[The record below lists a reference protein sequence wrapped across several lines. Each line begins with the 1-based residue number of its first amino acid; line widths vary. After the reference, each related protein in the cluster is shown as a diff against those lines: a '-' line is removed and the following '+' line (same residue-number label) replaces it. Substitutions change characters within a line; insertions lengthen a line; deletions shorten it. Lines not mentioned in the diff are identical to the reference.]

1 MMMSDNILPDDS
13 AEASLVGR
21 VWVPVQRSASGAD
34 LPDGGPCVAVVRDG
48 VVLDL
53 TPHTP
58 TMAHFLNHPDPLK
71 LLEIEDL
78 APLGPVGEIIANSPP
93 DVRDPAKPYLLSPFD
108 LQALKACGVTFVRSM
123 LERVIEEQAKG
134 SPDKAAA
141 LREEL
146 SEAIGAEIRNIKP
159 GSPEAAAVKETLS
172 AKGLWS
178 QYLEVGL
185 GPDAEV
191 FTKAQPMAS
200 VGAGADVGLHPS
212 STWNNPEPEVVM
224 VARADGV
231 IVGATLGNDVNLRD
245 VEGRSALLLGRA
257 KDNNGSCALGPFIR
271 LFDDGFGLNDAR
283 AAVLTLTVEG
293 EDGFI
298 LEGESHAA
306 EISRD
311 MADLVSQAFDCH
323 HYPDGLALFTG
334 TMFAPIQDRDAPG
347 QGFTHKMGDI
357 VRISSPRFGAL
368 INRVGNA
375 GEIAPWRFGT
385 SALMDNL
392 AKRGLL

>member
-1 MMMSDNILPDDS
+1 MKMSDNILPEDA

-21 VWVPVQRSASGAD
+21 VWVPVLHTASGD
-34 LPDGGPCVAVVRDG
+34 VLPGGGPCVVVVRDG
-48 VVLDL
+48 VALDL

-58 TMAHFLNHPDPLK
+58 TMAHLLNHPEPLK
-71 LLEIEDL
+71 LLQTADL
-78 APLGPVGEIIANSPP
+78 APLGRISDIIANSPP
-93 DVRDPAKPYLLSPFD
+93 DGRDPAKPYLLSPFD
-108 LQALKACGVTFVRSM
+108 LQVLKACGVTFVRSM

-134 SPDKAAA
+134 SPARAAA

-231 IVGATLGNDVNLRD
+231 ILGATLGNDVNLRD

-257 KDNNGSCALGPFIR
+257 KDNNGSCALGPLIR
-271 LFDDGFGLNDAR
+271 LFDAGFGLNDAR
-283 AAVLTLTVEG
+283 SAVLSLTVEG
-293 EDGFI
+293 EDGFV
-298 LEGESHAA
+298 LNGESHAA

-357 VRISSPRFGAL
+357 VTISSPRFGAL

-375 GEIAPWRFGT
+375 GEIAPWHFGT

>member
-1 MMMSDNILPDDS
+1 MSDNILPEDA

-21 VWVPVQRSASGAD
+21 VWVPELLSASGEEI
-34 LPDGGPCVAVVRDG
+34 PGGGPCVVLVRDG
-48 VVLDL
+48 VALDL

-58 TMAHFLNHPDPLK
+58 TMAHLLNHPEPLK
-71 LLEIEDL
+71 LLEAEDL
-78 APLGPVGEIIANSPP
+78 APLGPIGDIIANSQPAG
-93 DVRDPAKPYLLSPFD
+93 RDPRKPYLLSPFD

-134 SPDKAAA
+134 APERAAA

-146 SEAIGAEIRNIKP
+146 SEVIGAEIRNIKP
-159 GSPEAAAVKETLS
+159 GSPEAAKVKETLS
-172 AKGLWS
+172 EKGLWS

-271 LFDDGFGLNDAR
+271 LFDSGFGLNDAR
-283 AAVLTLTVEG
+283 AAVVALTVEG
-293 EDGFI
+293 EDGFV
-298 LEGESHAA
+298 LKGDSHAA

-357 VRISSPRFGAL
+357 VTISSPRFGAL
-368 INRVGNA
+368 VNRVGNA
-375 GEIAPWRFGT
+375 GEIAPWTFGT